1 MNNKVNQNWTITDN
15 VDGTTIATR
24 NEINEEVTINL
35 LGRDPVKYTNVIAE
49 PQPSSVLDADLTPE
63 QIADLQEFLDAEEAN
78 PNFMANEDG
87 SVTVKITE
95 GQNIAGALPV
105 QNGGGGY
112 ISCAVSGVGCTSSLG
127 YMGTSTS
134 MANLCFQAD
143 RTLLSTELVNGTV
156 EQIYHC
162 DSPVTLAC
170 WPPRDTSWYEKE
182 IWAPKGDDIV
192 LISSVK
198 GRKVPEHF
206 EWEDGEE
213 A

>member
-1 MNNKVNQNWTITDN
+1 MNTNNKPEWKFIEQEDGQGRVERVPVSDEQWTLTKAD
-15 VDGTTIATR
+15 A
-24 NEINEEVTINL
+24 EE
-35 LGRDPVKYTNVIAE
+35 PASVI
-49 PQPSSVLDADLTPE
+49 QPSSVLDADLTPE
-63 QIADLQEFLDAEEAN
+63 QIADLQEFLDAEESN
-78 PNFMANEDG
+78 PADEDG

-95 GQNIAGALPV
+95 KDNVTGTIPV

-112 ISCAVSGVGCTSSLG
+112 ISCAVSGVGSVNSLH
-127 YMGTSTS
+127 YSGTTS

-143 RTLLSTELVNGTV
+143 RILLSTELVNGTV
-156 EQIYHC
+156 KQIYHC